1 MNDIAKVHHYP
12 IVEDERTEVKS
23 PADTNEKNPIK
34 LPSTSLNYYQV
45 WLVSKM
51 LENNC
56 LHWWYMSQDIEI
68 VLFSGKNTDRCNV

>member
-1 MNDIAKVHHYP
+1 MNDFAKVPHYP

-45 WLVSKM
+45 
-51 LENNC
+51 
-56 LHWWYMSQDIEI
+56 
-68 VLFSGKNTDRCNV
+68 